1 MKKILLVIVVIAAI
15 VTVLIMTSQ
24 TDTTSSTQSF
34 LSQKL
39 QTTTESQDDKVI
51 LSQLTEKMTQSTD
64 EMLNT
69 FNQSLKNSPQDVDG
83 RKKMTEDNIKKL
95 QDITKN
101 GLSKLDQVRSEK
113 SKSNGTY
120 NDYSAKIKSLY
131 SEKSQLLVDTFNHS
145 INQ

>member
-113 SKSNGTY
+113 GKSNGTY